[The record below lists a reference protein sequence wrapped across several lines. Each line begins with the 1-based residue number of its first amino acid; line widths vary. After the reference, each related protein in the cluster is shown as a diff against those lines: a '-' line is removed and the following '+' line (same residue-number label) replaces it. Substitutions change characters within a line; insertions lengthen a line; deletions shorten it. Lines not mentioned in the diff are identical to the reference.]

1 MDPISAAIAAID
13 VREPGDELS
22 YRAALA
28 IFSVNRDTLRRRHQ
42 GRTRSRA
49 GAAEQRML
57 LNPQQEIQLVR
68 YIEKLSARSIPPTRA
83 IIKNYAL
90 ALAKWEVSVQRAG
103 FHVFWHETR
112 PSNIEMD
119 KRYGPQPSPG

>member
-1 MDPISAAIAAID
+1 MF
-13 VREPGDELS
+13 G
-22 YRAALA
+22 
-28 IFSVNRDTLRRRHQ
+28 VNKDTLRRRHQ

-90 ALAKWEVSVQRAG
+90 AVAKREVLDSWVSRFLARNRDHLTSKW
-103 FHVFWHETR
+103 T
-112 PSNIEMD
+112 IDMD
-119 KRYGPQPSPG
+119 RNRH